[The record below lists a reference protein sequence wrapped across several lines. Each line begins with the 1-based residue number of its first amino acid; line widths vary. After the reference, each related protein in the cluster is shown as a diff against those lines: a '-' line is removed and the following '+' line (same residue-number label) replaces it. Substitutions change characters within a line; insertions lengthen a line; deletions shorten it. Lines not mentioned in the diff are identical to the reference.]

1 MADAERVT
9 LWKSITEGNFL
20 ELPAHGFEEE
30 HFIDDECREVYAFL
44 SWFQTRHNATPS
56 AVVVKREFPDF
67 EPALSP
73 DPLSFHLEEFTAVV
87 KKRTAIEQVRN
98 FAESIEDPD
107 EVMEIELRAFEM
119 ARTLTELLPAP
130 RAVRFSDGNR
140 RKAEYDQRKKTGN
153 IRGVYIGVPTID
165 RNLMGLRPGQ
175 LATIVA
181 YMGVGK
187 SIFMA
192 YIAYSAYL
200 QGKTSLIISLE
211 MDADEIMERID
222 VMATQIK
229 YQALR
234 ALELDTADRRRW
246 EQVLERAESE
256 KHERDI
262 LIRDDIPNCTVER
275 VNAEMAR
282 FNPDVTFVDYLELMS
297 VARSGGLSSAHWER
311 VNAAGTGLKQV
322 ARILRKPIVTAA
334 QLNREGGRDRVT
346 LFNVGHQSIGKHSDI
361 MLGLSQDEDMEGINE
376 MDVVSLKVRAGAR
389 PRATLRWDLD
399 RMDIGEKGMED
410 RFPTRIP
417 MSNTMRW
424 RNYTHTQKL
433 EIARLV
439 AGKVNPW
446 TTKLHPWTARKAGAN
461 GATS

>member
-1 MADAERVT
+1 MADPERVI
-9 LWKSITEGNFL
+9 LWKAITEGSFL
-20 ELPAHGFEEE
+20 ELPAHGFIEE
-30 HFIDDECREVYAFL
+30 HFADDECREVYAYL
-44 SWFQTRHNATPS
+44 SWFQHRHNATPS

-67 EPALSP
+67 EPALSS
-73 DPLSFHLEEFTAVV
+73 DPLSFHMEEFSALV

-107 EVMEIELRAFEM
+107 EVLEIELRAFEM
-119 ARTLTELLPAP
+119 ARALTELLPSP

-140 RKAEYDQRKKTGN
+140 RKAEYDQRKKTGD
-153 IRGVYIGVPTID
+153 IRGIYLGVPTID

-181 YMGVGK
+181 YMGTGK

-222 VMATQIK
+222 TMATQIK

-234 ALELDTADRRRW
+234 ALELDTTERRRW
-246 EQVLERAESE
+246 EQVLDRAESE

-282 FNPDVTFVDYLELMS
+282 YDPDVTFVDYLELMS
-297 VARSGGLSSAHWER
+297 VARSGGISAHWEK
-311 VNAAGTGLKQV
+311 VNNAGTGLKQV
-322 ARILRKPIVTAA
+322 ARLLRKPIVTAA

-346 LFNVGHQSIGKHSDI
+346 LLNVAHQSIGKHSDI
-361 MLGLSQDEDMEGINE
+361 MLGLSQDDEMEALNE
-376 MDVVSLKVRAGAR
+376 MEVVSLKVRAGAR
-389 PRATLRWDLD
+389 PRTTMRWNLD
-399 RMDIGEKGMED
+399 RMDIGEKGIED
-410 RFPTRIP
+410 RFPVRTP
-417 MSNTMRW
+417 LSNTMRW
-424 RNYTHTQKL
+424 RNYGHTQKL

-446 TTKLHPWTARKAGAN
+446 TKIRKGRD
-461 GATS
+461 GKS